1 MVEYVTTERKSKEEA
16 VSKRRRKRR
25 KLYIFVAFVSGT
37 GQSTV
42 KQNRKEKKRKTEN
55 SIGTNRLNEIET
67 LCAQEIQK
75 LLKENTG

>member
-42 KQNRKEKKRKTEN
+42 KQNRKEKKNREFNRNKSTE
-55 SIGTNRLNEIET
+55 
-67 LCAQEIQK
+67 
-75 LLKENTG
+75 